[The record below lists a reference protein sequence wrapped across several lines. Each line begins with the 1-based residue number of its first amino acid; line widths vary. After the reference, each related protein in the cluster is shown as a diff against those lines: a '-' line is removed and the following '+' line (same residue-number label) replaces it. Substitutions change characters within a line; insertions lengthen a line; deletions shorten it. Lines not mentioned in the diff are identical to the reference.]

1 MNTTPRPT
9 APTPTTAPARPV
21 APEEITAWVAGHR
34 ADMLGELSR
43 YVDTETPSDDKA
55 CLDAALP
62 GLEQWL
68 EQVLGTPSARH
79 RADGGAYGDTL
90 VLDWPGARTGE
101 GAPSGEDAAPI
112 LLLCHYDTVWSR
124 GTVAERP
131 FAVDGD
137 RATGPGVFDMKAGLV
152 QVLWAVRALDAFGL
166 PRPPLRLVLNG
177 DEELGS
183 PGSRPVI
190 EAAAAGVPAALVFE
204 ASADGAIK
212 TARKGVGLFQVTAT
226 GVEAHAG
233 LDPAKGVSAVDEIAR
248 AVLSLHALS
257 DADAGTTV
265 NVGIVTGGTRANVS
279 AGQAVAH
286 LDVRV
291 SDDAE
296 ADRIDRALAALRPHD
311 ARARLETSG
320 GWNRPV
326 MSRTPGNARLFSL
339 ARDHAAAL
347 GLTLRECAVGGAS
360 DGNFVAALGVP
371 VLDGFGAVGAG
382 AHARDEYISLDGMTE
397 RTALAAAVLSALA
410 DPAVAAGTVTD
421 AAAPGAAG

>member
-1 MNTTPRPT
+1 MNTARPT
-9 APTPTTAPARPV
+9 TDPAQPAATPQ
-21 APEEITAWVAGHR
+21 EIAAWVAGHR

-43 YVDTETPSDDKA
+43 YVDTETPSDDKPS
-55 CLDAALP
+55 LDAALP
-62 GLEQWL
+62 ALEQWL

-79 RADGGAYGDTL
+79 RADGGPYGDTL
-90 VLDWPGARTGE
+90 VLDWPGTG
-101 GAPSGEDAAPI
+101 ASPGEHTPPV
-112 LLLCHYDTVWSR
+112 LLLCHYDTVWSS
-124 GTVAERP
+124 GTVAQRP

-152 QVLWAVRALDAFGL
+152 QALWAIRALDALGL

-204 ASADGAIK
+204 ASAGGAIK
-212 TARKGVGLFQVTAT
+212 TARKGVGLFRVTAT

-248 AVLSLHALS
+248 AVLALHALT
-257 DADAGTTV
+257 DTAAGTTV
-265 NVGIVTGGTRANVS
+265 NVGIISGGTRVNVA
-279 AGQAVAH
+279 AGRAVAD
-286 LDVRV
+286 LDIRV
-291 SDDAE
+291 ADGAE
-296 ADRIDRALAALRPHD
+296 ADRIDRALAALGPHD
-311 ARARLETSG
+311 PRATLETTG

-326 MSRTPGNARLFSL
+326 MARTPGNALLFGL
-339 ARDHAAAL
+339 ARDRAAQL
-347 GLTLRECAVGGAS
+347 GVTLRECAVGGAS

-371 VLDGFGAVGAG
+371 VLDGLGAVGAG
-382 AHARDEYISLDGMTE
+382 AHALDEYISLDGMTE

-410 DPAVAAGTVTD
+410 DPAVAAGLREEEAGVR
-421 AAAPGAAG
+421 PEAAG